1 MAKRRRRRRVRAR
14 PRSAR
19 RPQPAPQ
26 LERSLVQAQSLI
38 ERGRPQEAIDLLEPL
53 LKSYPR
59 VGELHYHLGFARF
72 SAGDPWSALTS
83 YEQAVQ
89 LSHDPVYWLPLASL
103 YLDLE
108 LHEHALHAFREMFR
122 QQVEIPKVDE
132 ARQIVASLEQDM
144 IETAHHLD
152 IPVGQVE
159 KGFRHLEE
167 GQHALHAGDFPACI
181 AANRRAVKL
190 LSNWPP
196 PYNNLSIALFFN
208 GQPAEAIAAAREVL
222 SYSPEN
228 IQALSNAIRFLAW
241 TGQESEAWQLWARL
255 REITPD
261 AESDRQKK
269 AEAAAILGEDESVYE
284 LLKPLDKGRAK
295 VLPRLQQA
303 RLFLAVAEA
312 NTNRRRDARRRLE
325 ALRDVVPWAEDLLTA
340 LKAGQTGP
348 GWAERFPYFH
358 SSELITRQG
367 METFVQ
373 LVTRQD
379 EMSSRQFRRELERIL
394 ARFPQIVRVAEK
406 LIREENQ
413 PDAGMSILAV
423 AATPAAYAALR
434 RFGLSQAGDDETR
447 MQALFTLAQAGQIAE
462 DETLRVW
469 SDGEWR
475 EIQLRQYEI
484 SEEEER
490 PYSPE
495 VAGLLNEGLAAFK
508 RNDLKRAERL
518 LQRAIALEP
527 RAKEG
532 YNNLAALYDQRG
544 DQERAKEMFRAALEI
559 DPTYVFPRANL
570 ALYLLD
576 EDDVEG
582 AEEMLAPLAD
592 VTRFRPQ
599 EMAFYSYIQARL
611 SLHHEE
617 YEAARQ
623 TLEAALQILPGYEP
637 AEGLLEH
644 LEFVTPIRS
653 GWESFARRQRERDQ
667 AKRARLQARLTTP
680 NPSLSKTL
688 PLYTKDAL
696 TGMARVVI
704 PWGGWTA
711 LRKAELVERI
721 ISVLED
727 RDLLEGIV
735 ARLDDDERDA
745 LRQVLERGSSMP
757 WEEFDAGYGNDLE
770 ESAYWQSHEPAT
782 LMGRLRLRGLLAEA
796 TVDGQLLM
804 VVPSELRRPLEEILG

>member
-1 MAKRRRRRRVRAR
+1 MAKRRRRRRGRAR

-26 LERSLVQAQSLI
+26 LERSLAQAESLI

-53 LKSYPR
+53 LKSHPR
-59 VGELHYHLGFARF
+59 VGELHYYLGYARF
-72 SAGDPWSALTS
+72 SAGDPWRALTG
-83 YEQAVQ
+83 YEQA
-89 LSHDPVYWLPLASL
+89 LKFSHDPAYWLPLASL

-108 LHEHALHAFREMFR
+108 LHQHALHAFRELFR
-122 QQVEIPKVDE
+122 QQVEITKVDE

-159 KGFRHLEE
+159 KGLHHLEE
-167 GQHALHAGDFPACI
+167 GQRALHAGDFLACI

-208 GQPAEAIAAAREVL
+208 GQPGEAIAAAREVL
-222 SYSPEN
+222 SRDPDN

-241 TGQESEAWQLWARL
+241 TGQESEARQLWARL
-255 REITPD
+255 REIAPA
-261 AESDRQKK
+261 AESDRQKM

-284 LLKPLDKGRAK
+284 MLKPLDKGRAK

-312 NTNRRRDARRRLE
+312 NTNRRREARRRLE
-325 ALRDVVPWAEDLLTA
+325 ALRDVVPWAEELLTA
-340 LKAGQTGP
+340 LKAGRPGP

-379 EMSSRQFRRELERIL
+379 EMSSRQFRRELERVL

-406 LIREENQ
+406 LMWEENQ

-434 RFGLSQAGDDETR
+434 RFGLSQVGDDETR

-469 SDGEWR
+469 SEGEWR
-475 EIQLRQYEI
+475 EVQLRQYEV
-484 SEEEER
+484 SEEEESD
-490 PYSPE
+490 YSPE
-495 VAGLLNEGLAAFK
+495 VADLLNEGVAAFK

-544 DQERAKEMFRAALEI
+544 DQERAKEMFLAALEI

-599 EMAFYSYIQARL
+599 EMAFFSYIQARL
-611 SLHHEE
+611 SLHRQE
-617 YEAARQ
+617 YDAARL
-623 TLEAALQILPGYEP
+623 TLEAALQIMPGYEP
-637 AEGLLEH
+637 AEQLLE
-644 LEFVTPIRS
+644 LVTPIQS

-667 AKRARLQARLTTP
+667 AKRARLQAGLTTP
-680 NPSLSKTL
+680 NPSLSETL

-696 TGMARVVI
+696 TGMAREVI
-704 PWGGWTA
+704 PWGGWAA
-711 LRKAELVERI
+711 LRKAQLVETI

-727 RDLLEGIV
+727 RDLLERIV
-735 ARLDDDERDA
+735 ARLDDDEQES
-745 LRQVLERGSSMP
+745 LRQVLERGGSML

-770 ESAYWQSHEPAT
+770 ESRYWQYHAPET

-796 TVDGQLLM
+796 TVDGQLLV